1 MGGKELLK
9 DHLIG
14 QDKILNIKFKLSSF
28 QNKNLHMNRRIYESN
43 SF

>member
-1 MGGKELLK
+1 MDGKELLK

-28 QNKNLHMNRRIYESN
+28 HIFFTYLAKI
-43 SF
+43 